1 MDRQT
6 HRLSTKVLDM
16 IIAHLIYDTTSLKA
30 YAATCFA
37 WYNVATPY
45 LHHTLIVRE
54 YHPKVARRGL
64 DPLPVLD
71 ELGLLP
77 FVKKVQSRATSS
89 TKRGSNLKS
98 SIPTAYATSPLL
110 WAYRTSRSM
119 IWTFK
124 FQEGGRKVLWPPFA
138 HATVSRFESSER
150 SSSATPGL
158 SQALPKVGRHQDH
171 NL

>member
-37 WYNVATPY
+37 WYNVVTPY

-54 YHPKVARRGL
+54 HHPKVARRGL

-71 ELGLLP
+71 KLGLLP
-77 FVKKVQSRATSS
+77 FVKKVQFKSDVSNKTWVKPQTFDSHSLRNFSALVGIQDLTIDGLDLQISRRGPKSTLATFRPRYGQS
-89 TKRGSNLKS
+89 L
-98 SIPTAYATSPLL
+98 
-110 WAYRTSRSM
+110 
-119 IWTFK
+119 
-124 FQEGGRKVLWPPFA
+124 
-138 HATVSRFESSER
+138 
-150 SSSATPGL
+150 
-158 SQALPKVGRHQDH
+158 
-171 NL
+171 